1 MDFALT
7 QEQQDLK
14 ALAAKLFS
22 DLTPADKLPSFE
34 QPCDWHD
41 ERLWKELAS
50 AQLLG
55 VALREDVGGLGM
67 GFAELSALLEEA
79 GRACA
84 PVALW
89 PTLVLGAAAIEEF
102 GTPDQR
108 RELLP
113 AVCEGELILT
123 AALVEEGAPDPL
135 RPACRA
141 RPDGD
146 SWILSGTKSFVP
158 AARLAGRMLVSA
170 DTGNGTGVFILD
182 PNEPGITLVA
192 QATTT
197 GENEYRVTLENVRAS
212 ATAVLAQP
220 AEGARVVEWIVERAV
235 AGLCAMEVGVAER
248 ALRMAAEY
256 TSNRKQFG
264 KAIATFQAV
273 AQRAADA
280 YIDLEAVRL
289 STAQAVWRIA
299 CGLPAKREVAIA
311 KFWAAEGGHRICYA
325 AQHLHGGIGVDTDY
339 ALHHFYLQSR
349 RIELTFGGAHTQL
362 AALGRML
369 AHDGA

>member
-14 ALAAKLFS
+14 ALAAKLFA
-22 DLTPADKLPSFE
+22 DLAPVDKLPNFE
-34 QPCDWHD
+34 QPRDWHD
-41 ERLWKELAS
+41 ERLWTELAS

-55 VALREDVGGLGM
+55 VALGEDVGGIGM
-67 GFAELSALLEEA
+67 SFAELCVLLEEA

-89 PTLVLGAAAIEEF
+89 PTLVLGAAAINEF
-102 GTPDQR
+102 GTPSQR
-108 RELLP
+108 HELLP
-113 AVCEGELILT
+113 AVCAGKLILT
-123 AALVEEGAPDPL
+123 AALIEEESSDPL

-141 RPDGD
+141 RADGD
-146 SWILSGTKSFVP
+146 GWLLSGTKSFVP
-158 AARLAGRMLVSA
+158 AARLAGRMLLSA
-170 DTGNGTGVFILD
+170 DTGRGVAIFLVD
-182 PNEPGITLVA
+182 TNEPGVTLVA

-197 GENEYRVTLENVRAS
+197 GENEYRVILENVRLS
-212 ATAVLAQP
+212 STAVLADP
-220 AEGARVVEWIVERAV
+220 ADGERIVEWIMQRAI
-235 AGLCAMEVGVAER
+235 AGLCAMEVGVAEQ

-299 CGLPAKREVAIA
+299 SGLPATREVAIA
-311 KFWAAEGGHRICYA
+311 KFWAAEGGHRVCYA

-339 ALHHFYLQSR
+339 PLHHFYLQSR
-349 RIELTFGGAHTQL
+349 KIELTFGGAHTQL
-362 AALGRML
+362 AVLGRML
-369 AHDGA
+369 ARIDR